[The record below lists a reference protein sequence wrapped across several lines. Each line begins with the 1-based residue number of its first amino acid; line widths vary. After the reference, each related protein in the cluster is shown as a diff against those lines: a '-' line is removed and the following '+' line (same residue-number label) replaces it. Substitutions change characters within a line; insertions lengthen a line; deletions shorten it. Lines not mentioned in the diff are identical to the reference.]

1 MSARIRRR
9 GQKGQALIELLIML
23 PIYALLLAVVL
34 QMTFMYFNVFGD
46 MSEVRNEMLI
56 KGIKAESDKVACY
69 QQKDAFTF
77 YTGLYGST
85 RRAETKVRLYAWGTG
100 ASQCPG

>member
-1 MSARIRRR
+1 MSASIRHR

-23 PIYALLLAVVL
+23 PLYALLLAVVL

-46 MSEVRNEMLI
+46 MSEVRNEMLK
-56 KGIKAESDKVACY
+56 KGLKAESDKVACY

-100 ASQCPG
+100 SPQCPG

>member
-1 MSARIRRR
+1 MSAPIQRR

-46 MSEVRNEMLI
+46 MSEVRNEMLK
-56 KGIKAESDKVACY
+56 KGLKAESDKVACY
-69 QQKDAFTF
+69 QEKDAFTF

-100 ASQCPG
+100 SSQCPG